1 MLTHADSDAARTMLQ
16 AERALLLGQ
25 IEDQSVEL
33 AAAEPQ
39 ATTGMGE
46 TDHLVVSEHNELTAR
61 VSAVTK
67 ASLAD
72 VEAALARLDAGTYG
86 DCTSCGSA
94 IAQERLA
101 ALPAAAHCVQC
112 QSRRGSP
119 LR

>member
-1 MLTHADSDAARTMLQ
+1 MKTQFDDVRPVLE
-16 AERALLLGQ
+16 AERALLLAQ
-25 IEDQSVEL
+25 LEDQL
-33 AAAEPQ
+33 ADLAVTEPQ

-46 TDHLVVSEHNELTAR
+46 TDHLVASEHNELTAR
-61 VSAVTK
+61 VSAVTR
-67 ASLAD
+67 ANLAEVD
-72 VEAALARLDAGTYG
+72 AALSRIDDGVYG

-112 QSRRGSP
+112 QSQRGSA